1 MSRNGSGGYSLP
13 VNTWNPA
20 TTGVSATVTDWQ
32 ALINDIATAMQ
43 QSPRMAQLANTQNI
57 KPLLEALRTSTTY
70 GAPVIAA
77 Q

>member
-43 QSPRMAQLANTQNI
+43 QSVSADGQTPITGNLAMGNNKVT
-57 KPLLEALRTSTTY
+57 RTY
-70 GAPVIAA
+70 WKCRFKW
-77 Q
+77 